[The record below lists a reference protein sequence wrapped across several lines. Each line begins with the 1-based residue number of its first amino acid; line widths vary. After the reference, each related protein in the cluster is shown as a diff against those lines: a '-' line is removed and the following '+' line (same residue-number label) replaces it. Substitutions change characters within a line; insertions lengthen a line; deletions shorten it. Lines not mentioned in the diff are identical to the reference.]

1 MAQSTYSSSP
11 SSARSTASPVPASRS
26 PLADLLADLRQVLA
40 GVGARWYLFG
50 AQAAILHGAARLTA
64 DVDIT
69 VDPGTRTAGDLAMAL
84 GAAGFEPRVG
94 DVAAF
99 AEANRVLPLVHA
111 RTRIPVDV
119 VLAGPGLEDLFFAR
133 AEQRS
138 IGDVTVPVASAEEDV
153 VTMKVLGGR
162 AKDLDDAAAILRA
175 QRWTLDL
182 HRVRETL
189 RQIEQALDR
198 SDLVAALERIVTQAG
213 AR

>member
-1 MAQSTYSSSP
+1 M
-11 SSARSTASPVPASRS
+11 PASRS

-40 GVGARWYLFG
+40 GVGAPWYLFG

-138 IGDVTVPVASAEEDV
+138 IGDVTVPVACAEDV

-198 SDLVAALERIVTQAG
+198 SDLVAALERIVTRAG

>member
-1 MAQSTYSSSP
+1 M
-11 SSARSTASPVPASRS
+11 PASRS

-133 AEQRS
+133 AEQRP
-138 IGDVTVPVASAEEDV
+138 IGDVTVPVACAEDV

-175 QRWTLDL
+175 QRGTLDL

-198 SDLVAALERIVTQAG
+198 SDLVAALERIVTRAG

>member
-1 MAQSTYSSSP
+1 MP
-11 SSARSTASPVPASRS
+11 GSRS
-26 PLADLLADLRQVLA
+26 PLADLLADLRQALA

-69 VDPGTRTAGDLAMAL
+69 VDPGARTAGELAMAL
-84 GAAGFEPRVG
+84 GAAGFEPRVD

-138 IGDVTVPVASAEEDV
+138 IGDVTVPVACAEDI

-162 AKDLDDAAAILRA
+162 AKDLEDVAAILRA
-175 QRWTLDL
+175 QRGTLDL
-182 HRVRETL
+182 HRVRERL

-198 SDLVAALERIVTQAG
+198 SDLVAALERIVT
-213 AR
+213 

>member
-1 MAQSTYSSSP
+1 M
-11 SSARSTASPVPASRS
+11 PASRS

-64 DVDIT
+64 DVDVT
-69 VDPGTRTAGDLAMAL
+69 VDPGARTAGDLAMAL

-94 DVAAF
+94 DVVAF
-99 AEANRVLPLVHA
+99 AQANRVLPLVHA

-119 VLAGPGLEDLFFAR
+119 VLAGPGIEDLFFAR
-133 AEQRS
+133 AVQRS
-138 IGDVTVPVASAEEDV
+138 IGDVAVPVACAEDI

-189 RQIEQALDR
+189 RQIEQALRR
-198 SDLVAALERIVTQAG
+198 SDLIPRSSAS
-213 AR
+213 

>member
-1 MAQSTYSSSP
+1 M
-11 SSARSTASPVPASRS
+11 PASRS

-138 IGDVTVPVASAEEDV
+138 IGDVTVPVACAEDV

-182 HRVRETL
+182 HRVRERL

-198 SDLVAALERIVTQAG
+198 SDLVAALERIVTRAG